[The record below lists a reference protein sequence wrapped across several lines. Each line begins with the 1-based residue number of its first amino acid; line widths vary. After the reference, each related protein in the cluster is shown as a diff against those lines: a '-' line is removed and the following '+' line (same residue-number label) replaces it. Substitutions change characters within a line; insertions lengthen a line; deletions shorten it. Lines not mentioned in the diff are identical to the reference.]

1 MNPARRA
8 LVKLSENRW
17 LREHGPHF
25 RFVRAAAS
33 RFMPGEN
40 VDDALS
46 AAASLNAAGITTLL
60 TQLGENVTE
69 RSEAEAVVAH
79 YLGLLDRI
87 RAANLPAEVSVKL
100 TQLGLDLDREFCYAN
115 LAQLIERAAAILP
128 AAHNT
133 LWIDMEQSAYAQT
146 TLEIYA
152 QARKAYPNVGVA
164 IQAYLHRSEKDVAA
178 LAAMGAAVRLVKG
191 AYSEPPDI
199 AFPDKKDVDENYF
212 RLAQTL
218 LAHDARRNGVRAVL
232 ATHDRALI
240 DRLTAWA
247 ATQSI
252 PRGELEFAMLYG
264 IQRAEQSRLAR
275 EGYRSDVLISYGSFW
290 FPWFMRRLA
299 ERPANVWFVVRN
311 LFSS

>member
-1 MNPARRA
+1 MNPARRV

-17 LREHGPHF
+17 LRQHGPHF

-33 RFMPGEN
+33 RFIPGES
-40 VDDALS
+40 VDDALL
-46 AAASLNAAGITTLL
+46 AAASLKDAGITTLL
-60 TQLGENVTE
+60 TQLGENITE

-79 YLGLLDRI
+79 YFDLLERI

-115 LAQLIERAAAILP
+115 LAKLIERAAAISP
-128 AAHNT
+128 AAHRT
-133 LWIDMEQSAYAQT
+133 LWIDIEQGAYVQR

-164 IQAYLHRSEKDVAA
+164 IQAYLHRSGKDIAA
-178 LAAMGAAVRLVKG
+178 LVAMGAAVRLVKG
-191 AYSEPPDI
+191 AYSEPPEI

-218 LAHDARRNGVRAVL
+218 LAPEARSHGVRTVL
-232 ATHDRALI
+232 ATHDPLLI
-240 DRLTAWA
+240 NRLTAWA
-247 ATQSI
+247 ASQSI
-252 PRGELEFAMLYG
+252 PRGDLEFAMLYG
-264 IQRAEQSRLAR
+264 IQRAEQVRLAR

-299 ERPANVWFVVRN
+299 ERPANIWFVIRN
-311 LFSS
+311 LFT